1 MKKIM
6 IILMVALAAVALG
19 FNIGCRKLISAEI
32 SDRNIAVNR
41 INSEISAMI
50 AESSE
55 DAESLISSNMGKW
68 KIEYGDDLPDD
79 IRFIPVQSDGKEVFY
94 ASVDKSRALCS
105 LYNDKGEITGFI
117 EYCYIEDD
125 IGHVLLVGNIVIIV
139 SFLIILV
146 HALYMWFAV
155 IVPFRRLSDYP
166 ERLARLRDIQRLPES
181 RNRYF
186 GRYIWGMNML
196 SDVLTSSTKR
206 INELEGQRRTLVSSI
221 AHGVKT
227 PVSNIRLYTD
237 AVRTGLYSSDHDM
250 IVNIADKIDKNTE
263 KIEAIAAELL
273 RSSASSAAVADLEIR
288 RFSVMELAELV
299 RNEYK
304 DRMAMKRIPF
314 EVECSSRSVME
325 SDKYALYRTISQILE
340 NAVKYGDGKG
350 IKVTFTKQDEGFGIS
365 VRNSGELLPEKELP
379 YIFRSYWRGS
389 NASDKEGSG
398 IGMYVA
404 NETVKAL
411 GGRVYVR
418 RLEETSEMEFVIY
431 IENT

>member
-1 MKKIM
+1 MKKI
-6 IILMVALAAVALG
+6 IITLILILAAAAIGL
-19 FNIGCRKLISAEI
+19 NIGCKKILRTRIS
-32 SDRNIAVNR
+32 SRNVAINR
-41 INSEISAMI
+41 INSEITSLLS
-50 AESSE
+50 ESGD
-55 DAESLISSNMGKW
+55 DAESIISANMDKW
-68 KIEYGDDLPDD
+68 ANEYGDDMPEN
-79 IRFIPVQSDGKEVFY
+79 IRFIPVKNDEKEVFY
-94 ASVDKSRALCS
+94 ASVDKSRALCT

-117 EYCYIEDD
+117 EYRYIEND
-125 IGHVLLVGNIVIIV
+125 IGRLLLVGNIVIIV
-139 SFLIILV
+139 SFLIILIQ
-146 HALYMWFAV
+146 ALYIWFAV

-166 ERLARLRDIQRLPES
+166 ERLARLRDIQKLPES
-181 RNRYF
+181 RSRYF

-196 SDVLTSSTKR
+196 SDVFASSTKR

-227 PVSNIRLYTD
+227 PVANIRLYTD
-237 AVRTGLYSSDHDM
+237 AVRTGLYSSEHDM
-250 IVNIADKIDKNTE
+250 IVSIADKIDRNTE
-263 KIEAIAAELL
+263 KIEVLAAELMK
-273 RSSASSAAVADLEIR
+273 SSASSAAVSEIEIN

-299 RNEYK
+299 KNEYK

-314 EVECSSRSVME
+314 EVKCSIRSVME

-350 IKVTFTKQDEGFGIS
+350 INVSFTKQDDSFCIS
-365 VRNSGELLPEKELP
+365 VRNHGELLPEKELP

-389 NASDKEGSG
+389 NAADKDGSG
-398 IGMYVA
+398 IGMYVV

-411 GGRVYVR
+411 GGKVYVR